1 MDLTMILRTQL
12 SKMLLMCGA
21 GLSVQL
27 MASGFEM
34 KHLEK
39 ALQMAQAQAGEEQ
52 AAGAV
57 QGKMLNVA
65 VSVAVYDQRAQGC
78 EAAKRQ
84 ALEVAPALL
93 ALSAWPLDENEPAE
107 CLDLGQDQLAALGD
121 SLPVVELAEHS
132 SVASV
137 MASEYG
143 AAVFDERVS
152 NERISLISPAVD
164 QLNASLKES
173 LNEAESPANQHPLG
187 QQLAALDTGS
197 LDEIRGGF
205 ELDGTGLKFSFGIE
219 RAVFINGELIASTTL
234 NLRDLQVTAGVGGA
248 ASAVPSGAAGA
259 LGIVQNGAGNSV
271 ATTITPNMVGTVIQ
285 NSLDNQKI
293 QNVTTINA
301 SVNSLQAVRAIS
313 VQSAIQSGIIGSL
326 RR

>member
-39 ALQMAQAQAGEEQ
+39 ALQMTQAQAGEEQ

-107 CLDLGQDQLAALGD
+107 CLDLGQDQLAA
-121 SLPVVELAEHS
+121 
-132 SVASV
+132 
-137 MASEYG
+137 
-143 AAVFDERVS
+143 
-152 NERISLISPAVD
+152 
-164 QLNASLKES
+164 
-173 LNEAESPANQHPLG
+173 
-187 QQLAALDTGS
+187 
-197 LDEIRGGF
+197 
-205 ELDGTGLKFSFGIE
+205 
-219 RAVFINGELIASTTL
+219 
-234 NLRDLQVTAGVGGA
+234 VG
-248 ASAVPSGAAGA
+248 
-259 LGIVQNGAGNSV
+259 
-271 ATTITPNMVGTVIQ
+271 
-285 NSLDNQKI
+285 
-293 QNVTTINA
+293 
-301 SVNSLQAVRAIS
+301 
-313 VQSAIQSGIIGSL
+313 
-326 RR
+326 

>member
-1 MDLTMILRTQL
+1 MDSTMILRTQL

-39 ALQMAQAQAGEEQ
+39 ALQMTQAQASEAQ
-52 AAGAV
+52 AADGVDRNA
-57 QGKMLNVA
+57 MNVA
-65 VSVAVYDQRAQGC
+65 VRMVVSELSAQRC
-78 EAAKRQ
+78 EAAKRL
-84 ALEVAPALL
+84 ALEAAPALL
-93 ALSAWPLDENEPAE
+93 ALAAWPLDDSEPAE
-107 CLDLGQDQLAALGD
+107 CLDLGQDQLAAVGD

-143 AAVFDERVS
+143 APVFDERVS
-152 NERISLISPAVD
+152 NERLSLISPAVD
-164 QLNASLKES
+164 QLHASLKES
-173 LNEAESPANQHPLG
+173 LNEAESPVNQHPLG

-219 RAVFINGELIASTTL
+219 RAVFVNGELIASTTL

-271 ATTITPNMVGTVIQ
+271 ATSITPNMVGTVIQ

-301 SVNSLQAVRAIS
+301 SVNSLQAVRAMS
-313 VQSAIQSGIIGSL
+313 VQSAIQSGIVGSL